1 MTTFVHHIE
10 TLVPPH
16 AYDQDLICRH
26 MERWCGD
33 SQSARILRHLARHS
47 GIRTR
52 HSVLPDL
59 IEGEEPVLFRT
70 GPDGRLSEPGT
81 QERNRVFMRE
91 SGRLGVELA
100 RRAVANSGFAPAD
113 ITHLVTVSCTGFYAP
128 GLDCEI
134 IAELGLS
141 PGTERYH
148 LGFMGCYAAFPALR
162 MARQFCEAQP
172 GAVVLVLCLE
182 FCTLHLQVRPAADN
196 LLANTLFA
204 DGAGAAIVSS
214 RTPAPD
220 RPALALGPFM
230 SALAREGNGDMAW
243 EIGDSGFNMILSS
256 YVPDILA
263 TNIGHIVDDLLLRT
277 SLSAAEM
284 DLWAVHPG
292 GKSIVDKVE
301 KALGLEPVQVAA
313 SRAVL
318 ADFGNMSSATIL
330 FVLARLLN
338 ESGPESRTVCAMGF
352 GPGLTVETSVSTL
365 LPAGQATEHNDPAA
379 WALEAGR

>member
-1 MTTFVHHIE
+1 VTAYIHHIG
-10 TLVPPH
+10 TAVPPH
-16 AYDQDLICRH
+16 AYDQDFICRH
-26 MERWCGD
+26 MEGWCGD
-33 SQSARILRHLARHS
+33 GQSARILRHLARHS

-59 IEGEEPVLFRT
+59 VEGEEPVLFRT
-70 GPDGRLSEPGT
+70 GADGRLSEPGT
-81 QERNRVFMRE
+81 QERNRIFIRE

-100 RRAVANSGFAPAD
+100 RKTVSDSGFTAAD

-134 IAELGLS
+134 ISELGLS

-172 GAVVLVLCLE
+172 GAVVLVLCIEL
-182 FCTLHLQVRPAADN
+182 CTLHLQVRPAADN

-204 DGAGAAIVSS
+204 DGAGAAIVSA

-220 RPALALGPFM
+220 RPVLALGPFM

-243 EIGDSGFNMILSS
+243 EIGDSGFNMVLSS

-263 TNIGHIVDDLLLRT
+263 TNIGRIVDDLLLRT
-277 SLSAAEM
+277 SLSVAEM

-301 KALGLEPVQVAA
+301 KALGLNPPQVAA

-318 ADFGNMSSATIL
+318 ADYGNMSSATIL

-338 ESGPESRTVCAMGF
+338 EAGLESRTVCAMGF
-352 GPGLTVETSVSTL
+352 GPGLTVETNVSML
-365 LPAGQATEHNDPAA
+365 LPAGQAADNFDPST